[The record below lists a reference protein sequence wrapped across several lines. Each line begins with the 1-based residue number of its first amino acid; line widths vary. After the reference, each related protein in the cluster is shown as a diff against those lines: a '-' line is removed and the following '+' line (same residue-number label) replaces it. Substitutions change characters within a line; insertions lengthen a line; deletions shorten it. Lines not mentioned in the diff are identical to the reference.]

1 MGDVKMGRKI
11 LSKLLMLPILGL
23 PMVSHALQPVLDA
36 TNAGHLV
43 NILGESRRQFKELQG
58 MSTQIENMNGRL
70 GGVLSNTSAGRLS
83 QLNAAARDWGQYI
96 DALSSPGTNGL
107 SLLSTFGFQNFGLR
121 HGDRINA
128 MGEFLSEKL
137 YPAAEATVSYQKLE
151 EIKQMRVQ
159 AVKSSTVQGV
169 AMAGD
174 KKHSLHVTQ
183 RKIAELGSE
192 ALRAPTIH
200 DDLIVTNKL
209 LTLVAQ
215 ELTQQRELLAHQ
227 LELLSSVVT
236 FSTSLIQ
243 KNTAVRN

>member
-1 MGDVKMGRKI
+1 MGRKI
-11 LSKLLMLPILGL
+11 FSGLLALCILCTPI
-23 PMVSHALQPVLDA
+23 VVQALQPVLDA

-43 NILGESRRQFKELQG
+43 NILGEARRQYRELQSV
-58 MSTQIENMNGRL
+58 STQIENMNGRL
-70 GGVLSNTSAGRLS
+70 GGVLPNTTANRLA
-83 QLNAAARDWGQYI
+83 QLNMAARDWGHYI
-96 DALSSPGTNGL
+96 DALSSPGTHGL
-107 SLLSTFGFQNFGLR
+107 SLLSTFGFQNFGLK

-137 YPAAEATVSYQKLE
+137 YPASEEPVSYQKLE
-151 EIKQMRVQ
+151 DIKQVRTE

-174 KKHSLHVTQ
+174 KKYSLHATQ

-200 DDLIVTNKL
+200 DDLMVTNKL
-209 LTLVAQ
+209 LTLIAQ

-236 FSTSLIQ
+236 YSTPLVQQ
-243 KNTAVRN
+243 KATGRN

>member
-1 MGDVKMGRKI
+1 MGRKI
-11 LSKLLMLPILGL
+11 FSKLLILSFVCL
-23 PMVSHALQPVLDA
+23 PMVSEAFQPVLDA

-43 NILGESRRQFKELQG
+43 NILGETRRQFRELQG

-70 GGVLSNTSAGRLS
+70 GGVLPNVGAGQLA
-83 QLNAAARDWGQYI
+83 QLNLAARDWGHYL
-96 DALSSPGTNGL
+96 DALSSPGTHGH
-107 SLLSTFGFQNFGLR
+107 SLVSNFGFQNFGLR

-128 MGEFLSEKL
+128 MATLLSEKL
-137 YPAAEATVSYQKLE
+137 YPSVQEPVSYQKLE
-151 EIKQMRVQ
+151 EIKQVRAL

-174 KKHSLHVTQ
+174 KKHSLHATQ

-200 DDLIVTNKL
+200 DDLIATNKL

-227 LELLSSVVT
+227 LELLSSVVA
-236 FSTSLIQ
+236 FSTPLIQ
-243 KNTAVRN
+243 KNTAVGN

>member
-1 MGDVKMGRKI
+1 MGRKI
-11 LSKLLMLPILGL
+11 FSGLLALCILCT
-23 PMVSHALQPVLDA
+23 PMVVQALQPVLDA

-43 NILGESRRQFKELQG
+43 NILGETRRQYRELQG

-70 GGVLSNTSAGRLS
+70 GGVLPNTTANRLA
-83 QLNAAARDWGQYI
+83 QLNMAARDWGHYI
-96 DALSSPGTNGL
+96 DALSSPGTSGL
-107 SLLSTFGFQNFGLR
+107 SLVSNFGFQNFGLK

-128 MGEFLSEKL
+128 MATLLSEKL
-137 YPAAEATVSYQKLE
+137 YPSVQEPVSYQKLE
-151 EIKQMRVQ
+151 DIKQVRTE

-174 KKHSLHVTQ
+174 KKHSLHTTQ

-200 DDLIVTNKL
+200 DDLMVTNKL
-209 LTLVAQ
+209 LTLIAQ

-236 FSTSLIQ
+236 FSTPLIQ
-243 KNTAVRN
+243 KNTAGGN

>member
-1 MGDVKMGRKI
+1 MGRKI
-11 LSKLLMLPILGL
+11 FSEFLVLCILCAPIA
-23 PMVSHALQPVLDA
+23 SHALQPVLDA

-43 NILGESRRQFKELQG
+43 NILGETRRQFRELQG

-70 GGVLSNTSAGRLS
+70 GGVLPNTTANRLA
-83 QLNAAARDWGQYI
+83 QLNMAARDWGHYI
-96 DALSSPGTNGL
+96 DALSSPGTSGL

-137 YPAAEATVSYQKLE
+137 YPASEEPVSYQKLE
-151 EIKQMRVQ
+151 EIKQVRTQ

-174 KKHSLHVTQ
+174 KKHSLHATQ

-192 ALRAPTIH
+192 GLRAPTLH
-200 DDLIVTNKL
+200 DDLLVTNKL
-209 LTLVAQ
+209 LTMVAQ

-236 FSTSLIQ
+236 FSTPLIQ
-243 KNTAVRN
+243 KNIAGGN

>member
-1 MGDVKMGRKI
+1 MGRKI
-11 LSKLLMLPILGL
+11 FSGLLALCILCTPI
-23 PMVSHALQPVLDA
+23 VVQALQPVLDA

-43 NILGESRRQFKELQG
+43 NILGEARRQYRELQSV
-58 MSTQIENMNGRL
+58 STQIENMNGRL
-70 GGVLSNTSAGRLS
+70 GGVLPNTTANRLA
-83 QLNAAARDWGQYI
+83 QLNMAARDWGHYI
-96 DALSSPGTNGL
+96 DALSSPGTHGL
-107 SLLSTFGFQNFGLR
+107 SLLSTFGFQNFGLK

-137 YPAAEATVSYQKLE
+137 YPASEEPVSYQKLE
-151 EIKQMRVQ
+151 DIKQVRTE

-174 KKHSLHVTQ
+174 KKYSLHATQ

-200 DDLIVTNKL
+200 DDLMVTNKL
-209 LTLVAQ
+209 LTMIAQ

-236 FSTSLIQ
+236 YSTPLVQQ
-243 KNTAVRN
+243 KATGRN

>member
-1 MGDVKMGRKI
+1 MGRKI
-11 LSKLLMLPILGL
+11 FSGLLALCILCT
-23 PMVSHALQPVLDA
+23 PMVSHAFQPVLDA

-43 NILGESRRQFKELQG
+43 NILGETRRQYRELQG

-70 GGVLSNTSAGRLS
+70 GGVLPNTTANRLA
-83 QLNAAARDWGQYI
+83 QLNMAARDWGHYI
-96 DALSSPGTNGL
+96 DALSSPGTHGL
-107 SLLSTFGFQNFGLR
+107 SLLSTFGFQNFGLK

-137 YPAAEATVSYQKLE
+137 YPASEEPVSYQKLE
-151 EIKQMRVQ
+151 DIKQVRTE

-174 KKHSLHVTQ
+174 KKYSLHATQ

-200 DDLIVTNKL
+200 DDLMVTNKL
-209 LTLVAQ
+209 LTLIAQ

-236 FSTSLIQ
+236 YSTPLVQQ
-243 KNTAVRN
+243 KATGRN